1 MRKTKELEIKKD
13 ITIVDKANAVD
24 EIVNYCFIDND
35 FTPYYYSMGT
45 MVAIAKYFVDG
56 VEFDEDDFVL
66 ELITNDEELNK
77 VVFDFLNVASNDD
90 ISDDEL
96 SYHEVL
102 SEVVGFVEE
111 KIEFRKQRLIHG
123 SDTIDLI
130 GELLEN
136 IVPAIS
142 GLANLNLETLSPDVI
157 DFGTRFI
164 KKIAD
169 KEITEETMKNTM
181 KSVIGEIKYDESKND
196 TTLEDDMK

>member
-1 MRKTKELEIKKD
+1 MKKTKELEIKKD

-142 GLANLNLETLSPDVI
+142 GLANLEQLSPEAI
-157 DFGTRFI
+157 DFGKRFI
-164 KKIAD
+164 EKIGK
-169 KEITEETMKNTM
+169 KEITEETLSNAIE
-181 KSVIGEIKYDESKND
+181 SVIKDFNIENFKNKDEK
-196 TTLEDDMK
+196 